1 MMKNLY
7 EVFAEFEKSP
17 SRQDKINILKNNSS
31 YALRE
36 VLKGTFTPNIEFTV
50 TNIPFYKPSDA
61 PPGLGYSS
69 IHQELSRAYLF
80 EKNNPKV
87 SRNLSDKRKEQL
99 LIQIL
104 ECLEEREAQIYINM
118 LLKKQRVKGLTSNIV
133 KEAFPDLLP
142 E

>member
-7 EVFAEFEKSP
+7 EVFDEFEKAP
-17 SRQDKINILKNNSS
+17 TKQDKINVLRSNSS

-36 VLKGTFTPNIEFTV
+36 VLRGTYNPNIEFTI
-50 TNIPFYKPSDA
+50 TNVPYYKPSDA

-69 IHQELSRAYLF
+69 IHQELSRAYIF

-87 SRNLSDKRKEQL
+87 SSNLSDKRKEQI

-104 ECLEEREAQIYINM
+104 ECLEEREAQIYMNM
-118 LLKKQRVKGLTSNIV
+118 LLKKQRVKGLTSNMV

-142 E
+142 

>member
-7 EVFAEFEKSP
+7 EVFDEFEKAP
-17 SRQDKINILKNNSS
+17 TKQDKINVLRSNSS

-36 VLKGTFTPNIEFTV
+36 VLRGTYNPNIEFTI
-50 TNIPFYKPSDA
+50 TNVPYYKPSDA

-69 IHQELSRAYLF
+69 IHQELSRAYIF
-80 EKNNPKV
+80 ESNNPKV
-87 SRNLSDKRKEQL
+87 SPNLSDKRKEQI

-104 ECLEEREAQIYINM
+104 ECLEEREAQIYMNM
-118 LLKKQRVKGLTSNIV
+118 LLKKQRVKGLTSNMV

-142 E
+142 

>member
-36 VLKGTFTPNIEFTV
+36 VLKGTFNPNIEFTV